1 VRTLEPGSQRVL
13 AAGAAGVATAAG
25 AAAGMS
31 PQALLLAV
39 VGFLALAMAVAWFRL
54 TVRGDAGSVVVL
66 LAVFVLNRPVAA
78 LLGEEHPATASLGL
92 CDDLL
97 LALGVVVL
105 AISRRPSTVQVPRIF
120 WWGFLA
126 YGICGVASA
135 VVQGAE
141 LSVIAE
147 GTWLALKLPIA
158 IWYATRLTWSCRAY
172 RWLWFTVGGLL
183 AVTAV
188 VSLVEAFLPELVHTY
203 FGFQGIENRFGLTAL
218 KGVFEHPA
226 QASTYLLFVV
236 CLLLGTGSLR
246 GTRALMLGCAS
257 VLALLTLRLKAF
269 VDLAGVGAL
278 ALATT
283 RGRAVRLVSPFIVLA
298 LAAVMFAVGE
308 GTIRGRYETV
318 LGPEAS
324 SPRSSL
330 YATSGEIVADEM
342 PLGVG
347 FGRFGSETS
356 TEPYSE
362 IYFEYALSDV
372 YGFRP
377 DNPVYATDASWATAF
392 GEAGLLGG
400 VAVFAGLGAL
410 WLTLWRRSRF
420 GAEYRIRSSLLF
432 LTVILL
438 DSLASPRLFD
448 GLAAI
453 GLGVLLSLQ
462 AFPAAAPTRK
472 PHQANGIVEAPA
484 MVRGQ

>member
-1 VRTLEPGSQRVL
+1 MTRRPGKQRVV
-13 AAGAAGVATAAG
+13 AAAACGVATAAG
-25 AAAGMS
+25 AMAGLS
-31 PQALLLAV
+31 PHTLLLAV
-39 VGFLALAMAVAWFRL
+39 VVCLVLSTAVAWFWL

-66 LAVFVLNRPVAA
+66 VAVFVLNRPVAA
-78 LLGEEHPATASLGL
+78 LLGEDHPATASLGL

-97 LALGVVVL
+97 LAVGVVVL
-105 AISRRPSTVQVPRIF
+105 AVSRRPPMVQLPRVF

-126 YGICGVASA
+126 YGLCGAASG
-135 VVQGAE
+135 VVSGAE
-141 LSVIAE
+141 LAVVVE

-158 IWYATRLTWSCRAY
+158 VWYATRLTWSPGSY
-172 RWLWFTVGGLL
+172 RWLWLTVGGLL
-183 AVTAV
+183 TVTV
-188 VSLVEAFLPELVHTY
+188 LVSLVEIFLPDLVHAY
-203 FGFQGIENRFGLTAL
+203 FGYQGIESRVGLSAL

-226 QASTYLLFVV
+226 QASTYLLFMV
-236 CLLLGTGSLR
+236 CLLLGTGAVR
-246 GTRALMLGCAS
+246 GTRALMLWCAS

-269 VDLAGVGAL
+269 VDLAAL
-278 ALATT
+278 GGLSLATT
-283 RGRAVRLVSPFIVLA
+283 RGRAVRLVSPFVVLA
-298 LAAVMFAVGE
+298 LAGVVFAAGE
-308 GTIRGRYETV
+308 GMIRGRYESV

-330 YATSGEIVADEM
+330 YSTSGEIVTDKM

-362 IYFEYALSDV
+362 IYFEYALNDV

-377 DNPVYATDASWATAF
+377 DNPVYATDASWATVF

-400 VAVFAGLGAL
+400 LAVFVALGAL
-410 WLTLWRRSRF
+410 WVTLWRHARN
-420 GAEYRIRSSLLF
+420 GTEYRIRSSLLF

-462 AFPAAAPTRK
+462 AFPVLPPTRQ
-472 PHQANGIVEAPA
+472 PRHEHGVVEAPA
-484 MVRGQ
+484 LA